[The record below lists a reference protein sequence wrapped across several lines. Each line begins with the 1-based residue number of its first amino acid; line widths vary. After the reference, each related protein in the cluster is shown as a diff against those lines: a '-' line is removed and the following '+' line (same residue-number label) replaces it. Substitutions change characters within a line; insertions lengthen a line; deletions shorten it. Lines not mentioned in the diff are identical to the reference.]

1 MAKEKLT
8 DEYQSNLSND
18 EMVELAKKQ
27 YETKQVSDYK
37 FPTEI
42 VDLPSKGL
50 IYPKDNPLSS
60 GKVEMKY
67 MTAKEEDILTTQ
79 SYIKDGT
86 VLDRLFQSLI
96 IGNGDGTPIKYID
109 LTTGDKNAVMI
120 AARVLGYGKD
130 YKVEIQDPF
139 SDNKQTETIDLTQF
153 ESIDYDGKNQTELHK
168 NEFEFELPKSKRKI
182 TFMAMTESKERKVKH
197 QVKELERKQRKLK
210 YATSRELTTR
220 LKNMI
225 LSVDGEGDTATIK
238 NFVDNELFALDSQS
252 LRAYINEV
260 VPDMD
265 LNYEFVSEETGE
277 RREMLLPMDVTF
289 FWPSSKL

>member
-18 EMVELAKKQ
+18 EMVELAKQ
-27 YETKQVSDYK
+27 QHATKQVSDYK
-37 FPTEI
+37 FPTEV

-50 IYPKDNPLSS
+50 VYPEDNPLAS

-79 SYIKDGT
+79 SYIKDGS

-96 IGNGDGTPIKYID
+96 IGNGDGVPIKYID

-139 SDNKQTETIDLTQF
+139 SDNKQEEVIDLTQF
-153 ESIDYDGKNQTELHK
+153 EASDYDGKNQTELHK

-197 QVKELERKQRKLK
+197 QIKDLEKKQRKLK
-210 YATSRELTTR
+210 DATSRELTTR

-225 LSVDGEGDTATIK
+225 LSVDGESDTATI
-238 NFVDNELFALDSQS
+238 NSFVDNELFAIDSQA
-252 LRAYINEV
+252 LRNYINEV